1 MKLFGSSLN
10 FVHRVS
16 DNIISRGRVHGFFLF
31 IWQSDIDEGLINMIV
46 LIRQIINQWLNDQIM
61 DASAATLMI
70 LQRNDLPANEWLP

>member
-1 MKLFGSSLN
+1 MA
-10 FVHRVS
+10 
-16 DNIISRGRVHGFFLF
+16 FLF